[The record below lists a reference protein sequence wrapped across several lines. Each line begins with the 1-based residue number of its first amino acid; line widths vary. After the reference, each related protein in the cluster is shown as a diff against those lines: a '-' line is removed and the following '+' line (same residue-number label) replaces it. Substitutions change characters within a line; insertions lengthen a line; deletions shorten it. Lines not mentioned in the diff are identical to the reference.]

1 MGIQVSDARQKLDLL
16 EQLKESPELLFAD
29 FVTNSED
36 VQLLNLLEI
45 KNTSARR
52 YIQELI
58 ENMEVFRD
66 THVLLKSDGKLC
78 VYVSALRFG
87 IRQKFQEDDQITEI
101 DLFKK
106 SFHFCE
112 EYITG
117 YQKVLYSNDVSETP
131 ETEFS
136 ENTKYTFSRRLKT
149 SFSKLKSN
157 NGIAIRI
164 FDFLYYLLI
173 SRKKMEKQLLVT
185 LKTEKKRTEFEKK
198 FRKERMELK
207 KYYQENFPQH
217 LEEIRR
223 KQQILDMYL
232 SDLGYKCV

>member
-29 FVTNSED
+29 LVTRSED

-45 KNTSARR
+45 DNISARR
-52 YIQELI
+52 YIQGLI
-58 ENMEVFRD
+58 ENMEVFRG
-66 THVLLKSDGKLC
+66 TYVLLKPDGKLC

-87 IRQKFQEDDQITEI
+87 IRQKFQEDDQIAEI
-101 DLFKK
+101 DLFGKT
-106 SFHFCE
+106 FHFCE
-112 EYITG
+112 EYIAG
-117 YQKVLYSNDVSETP
+117 YQKVLSSNDVSETP

-136 ENTKYTFSRRLKT
+136 ENTKYTFPRRLKT

-164 FDFLYYLLI
+164 FDFLYYFLI
-173 SRKKMEKQLLVT
+173 SRKKMEKQLKAVLR
-185 LKTEKKRTEFEKK
+185 TEKKRAEFEKK
-198 FRKERMELK
+198 LQKERMELK

-217 LEEIRR
+217 LEQIRR
-223 KQQILDMYL
+223 KQQIFDVYF
-232 SDLGYKCV
+232 SNLGYECV